1 MKLFVDEDTGA
12 GLGRALAAVGVQ
24 ARYVAKDMPIVP
36 GTKDEHWIPWAG
48 REGSLVLSRNTAI
61 LEAEAQRSLLI
72 VCGVGIVFLPQHLS
86 SFSLL
91 RLILKKWEWLERW
104 TPRSPDPLPSEWPP
118 AAEPLYSAFPA
129 PLSKRWTARRRQRT
143 AILRTCRRCSPPRCR
158 CGSAGSPHPAAA
170 PPRAG

>member
-91 RLILKKWEWLERW
+91 RLILKKWEWLETADTAVTR
-104 TPRSPDPLPSEWPP
+104 PF
-118 AAEPLYSAFPA
+118 AFRMASSGRTSLLRFP
-129 PLSKRWTARRRQRT
+129 RT
-143 AILRTCRRCSPPRCR
+143 AQQALD
-158 CGSAGSPHPAAA
+158 GAAA
-170 PPRAG
+170 SEDSDS